1 MDGEVGPT
9 TGLFGLLLIL
19 VLDFILYGF
28 GAALQALG
36 EAEVEKQAQEEKD
49 GKSQLL
55 VVILEKVQG
64 FVNTLQLIVSL
75 NHVILGCICISL
87 FHSLLAPKS
96 VLLQFY
102 GRYLEK
108 VPLPVFDGAVCA
120 LLFVGMLYL
129 VLTFG
134 VLLPKKIA
142 GRYPQKW
149 AYLFVRP
156 VVFLMKLFKPFTAL
170 VSGTVALLLRLFG
183 IKDKGGEDDV
193 TEEEII
199 SIVQDGYEQGVL
211 EETSAQ
217 MISNII
223 EFVDKE
229 CKDICTNRSQIV
241 GIPADTTLRE
251 AIDLMLAEPYSRYP
265 VYVENIDHIVGVLY
279 LRDAYRLAR
288 NPELSNKQIRRIKG
302 LLRAPFFI
310 PQIKKIDELFR
321 EMQAKKIQ
329 MAIVVDEYGQTD
341 GLVAME
347 DILEEIVGNIM
358 DEYDV
363 EGHEHIEKTGNDEYL
378 MDGLTPLEE
387 LEKTFGISFEGEP
400 FETLNGFMT
409 SRLDRIPMPGDDFSV
424 DYQGYNFKICG
435 VENKVI
441 TNVRLKKLP
450 VPAEQPAEE

>member
-9 TGLFGLLLIL
+9 TGLFVLLFIL
-19 VLDFILYGF
+19 VVDFMLYGF

-36 EAEVEKQAQEEKD
+36 EAEVEKQAEEEKD
-49 GKSQLL
+49 DKSLLL
-55 VVILEKVQG
+55 VAILEKVQR

-75 NHVILGCICISL
+75 NHILLGCICIGL
-87 FHSLLAPKS
+87 FHSLLKPDAC
-96 VLLQFY
+96 LEGLY
-102 GRYLEK
+102 NEYLGQI
-108 VPLPVFDGAVCA
+108 PHWLFSGAVCI
-120 LLFVGMLYL
+120 LLFVALLYMT
-129 VLTFG
+129 LTFG

-142 GRYPQKW
+142 VRYPERW
-149 AYLFVRP
+149 AYLFVKP
-156 VVFLMKLFKPFTAL
+156 VVFLMKLFRPFTAL
-170 VSGTVALLLRLFG
+170 VSGTVNLFLRIFG
-183 IKDKGGEDDV
+183 IKDKGGEDVV

-199 SIVQDGYEQGVL
+199 SIVQDGFEQGVL

-229 CKDICTNRSQIV
+229 SADICTNRSQIV
-241 GIPADTTLRE
+241 GLSSDTTLRE
-251 AIDLMLAEPYSRYP
+251 ALEIMLAEPFSRYP
-265 VYVENIDHIVGVLY
+265 VYVDNIDHIVGVLY
-279 LRDAYRLAR
+279 LRDAYRLAQ
-288 NPELSNKQIRRIKG
+288 NKELCGEQIRRIKG

-310 PQIKKIDELFR
+310 PQTKKIEELFR

-329 MAIVVDEYGQTD
+329 LAIVVDEYGQTD

-363 EGHEHIEKTGNDEYL
+363 EGQKHIQKTGNDEYL

-387 LEKTFGISFEGEP
+387 LEKTFHLSFEGEP

-409 SRLDRIPMPGDDFSV
+409 SRLERIPVPGDDFEV
-424 DYQGYNFKICG
+424 DYQGYSFMICE

-441 TNVRLKKLP
+441 TKVRLKKLP
-450 VPAEQPAEE
+450 ESPEKVHEE

>member
-1 MDGEVGPT
+1 MDSEVGPT
-9 TGLFGLLLIL
+9 ISLIGLFCIL

-28 GAALQALG
+28 GSALQSLG
-36 EAEVEKQAQEEKD
+36 ETEVERKALEEKD
-49 GKSQLL
+49 KKSLLL
-55 VVILEKVQG
+55 VTILGKIQE

-75 NHVILGCICISL
+75 NHILLGCIAIGFL
-87 FHSLLAPKS
+87 HKLLAEGSALLELYEAYLTGIPVTLFQGVVGVVLF
-96 VLLQFY
+96 VLL
-102 GRYLEK
+102 
-108 VPLPVFDGAVCA
+108 
-120 LLFVGMLYL
+120 LFMI
-129 VLTFG
+129 LTFG
-134 VLLPKKIA
+134 VLLPKKVA
-142 GRYPQKW
+142 GRYPEKW
-149 AYLFVRP
+149 AYLFVKP
-156 VVFLMKLFKPFTAL
+156 VVFLMKLFWPFTAL
-170 VSGTVALLLRLFG
+170 VSGVVRLLLCVFG
-183 IKDKGGEDDV
+183 IKDGADEDDV

-229 CKDICTNRSQIV
+229 CKDICTNRSQIA
-241 GIPADTTLRE
+241 GIPADTTLQE

-265 VYVENIDHIVGVLY
+265 VYVDNIDHIVGVLY
-279 LRDAYRLAR
+279 LRDAYRLAQ
-288 NPELSNKQIRRIKG
+288 NPELGNKQIRRIKK

-310 PQIKKIDELFR
+310 PQTKNIDELFR

-341 GLVAME
+341 GLVTME

-358 DEYDV
+358 DEFDV
-363 EGHEHIEKTGNDEYL
+363 EGHEHIEKTGIDEYL

-387 LEKTFGISFEGEP
+387 LEKAFGLSFEGEP

-409 SRLDRIPMPGDDFSV
+409 SRLDRIPKPGDEFDV

-441 TNVRLKKLP
+441 TTVRVKKKP
-450 VPAEQPAEE
+450 VPAEAVGEE